1 MLHHVSLAGTGI
13 ISLRDGPC
21 PSIHIPDGPR
31 HACFVRDFA
40 PGLGEGPMLV
50 GLPGMFRNDHRA
62 DALLAGF
69 DRYSG
74 SAIVTGW
81 RNKEVIANYN
91 LTCKRAE
98 PLF

>member
-1 MLHHVSLAGTGI
+1 MI
-13 ISLRDGPC
+13 I
-21 PSIHIPDGPR
+21 
-31 HACFVRDFA
+31 
-40 PGLGEGPMLV
+40 GPMR
-50 GLPGMFRNDHRA
+50 FSR
-62 DALLAGF
+62 GF

-81 RNKEVIANYN
+81 RNKEVVANYN

>member
-1 MLHHVSLAGTGI
+1 
-13 ISLRDGPC
+13 
-21 PSIHIPDGPR
+21 
-31 HACFVRDFA
+31 
-40 PGLGEGPMLV
+40 
-50 GLPGMFRNDHRA
+50 MFRNDHRA